1 MITREEFGRAYQR
14 GFDLTVRFLSSRGV
28 TRDAAVETAQA
39 AWARG
44 WERNG
49 QLRDSNRAI
58 PWVNSIAWN
67 LYRSLLRR
75 NSHMQPLVDY
85 TASTETN
92 LATIDVSKIL
102 TLCRPAERTILEQ
115 HHIEGRPLR
124 EIAEEC
130 GCSETAIRIRI
141 LRARRTAGD
150 RLKRLSETCA
160 TNRRRFEAA

>member
-44 WERNG
+44 WERND
-49 QLRDSNRAI
+49 QLRDSTRAI

-75 NSHMQPLVDY
+75 ASHMQPLVEH

-92 LATIDVSKIL
+92 LAPIDVSKIL

-160 TNRRRFEAA
+160 TRRRFQAA